1 MDSLDHLS
9 WENSTPEN
17 NNKRTKEDLL
27 KSLEEKRE
35 QQNQETPLEFAAR
48 VVEECN
54 VDIDLDFCERHNI
67 KFKETDPLIDTYTED
82 DLWNRLSD
90 KNNNKKAFDF
100 VTSLWKKK
108 EL

>member
-35 QQNQETPLEFAAR
+35 QQNQETPQEFAER
-48 VVEECN
+48 FLSEIHR
-54 VDIDLDFCERHNI
+54 DIDVDYCSEHNI
-67 KFKETDPLIDTYTED
+67 KFKETDPLIHTYTED
-82 DLWNRLSD
+82 DLSKRMTD
-90 KNNNKKAFDF
+90 KDSIKKTFDYL
-100 VTSLWKKK
+100 TKI
-108 EL
+108 